1 MKRIFAQPRR
11 LAIVGVLVFLIG
23 TGATLAADLAE
34 APTDE
39 AIQSWIKEL
48 NADRFEV
55 RRRAEEELVKAG
67 SAPESSTLVIERL
80 LDAVGRGNLEVANR
94 TVNILKELLASS
106 DTATSQAAREA
117 LARLAASENK
127 AIAARAASAIQPES
141 KPGNQAGVMRPGPLG
156 GGGIIIGGGG
166 KLQINGGFGGQM
178 VEFQVMGNQGHRTI
192 HARDNDRTVDIKDDT
207 LGGISMT
214 VVETVNGKEVR
225 NEYAARDA
233 NELKLK
239 HPEAYKL
246 YEKHTAGKQMG
257 AVVNGQFVLG
267 GFGNVFPP
275 DPARAQQAAA
285 AQVALQSLARIEA
298 EIESTRATV
307 QRLRHRVATGQ
318 TPEADLQPYLDQL
331 QKLHRQLSDVER
343 ATKQP

>member
-1 MKRIFAQPRR
+1 MKRLFAMQLRFAIFGA
-11 LAIVGVLVFLIG
+11 LASMIA
-23 TGATLAADLAE
+23 TAATLAADLAE

-67 SAPESSTLVIERL
+67 SAPASGPLVIERL
-80 LDAVGRGNLEVANR
+80 MEAVGRGNLEVANR

-106 DTATSQAAREA
+106 EPATSEAAREA
-117 LARLAASENK
+117 LGRLAASENK
-127 AIAARAASAIQPES
+127 AIAARAASVIQPEP
-141 KPGNQAGVMRPGPLG
+141 KPSHQAGAMRPGPLG

-178 VEFQVMGNQGHRTI
+178 VEFQVMGNQGQRTI

-214 VVETVNGKEVR
+214 VVETVGGKEVCK
-225 NEYAARDA
+225 EYAARDA
-233 NELKLK
+233 NELKAK
-239 HPEAYKL
+239 HPEAYAI

-267 GFGNVFPP
+267 GFGNMLPN
-275 DPARAQQAAA
+275 DPVKAQQAAA
-285 AQVALQSLARIEA
+285 AHVALQSLARIEA

-318 TPEADLQPYLDQL
+318 VPEADLQPYLDQL

-343 ATKQP
+343 GTKP